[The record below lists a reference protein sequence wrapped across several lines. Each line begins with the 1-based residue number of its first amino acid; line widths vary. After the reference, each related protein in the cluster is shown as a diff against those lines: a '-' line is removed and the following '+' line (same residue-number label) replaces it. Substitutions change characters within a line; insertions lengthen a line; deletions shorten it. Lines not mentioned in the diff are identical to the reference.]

1 MSVLRSL
8 TIFPCFASWFD
19 GLTALIPENQ
29 DSKNLRRT
37 DFCHFS
43 MNPRNS
49 RSLEGDFLMHPDAK
63 TRTPCSLLHM
73 LLHVYCTCRRVQ
85 VYANIKLNWFEGEN
99 GDLICR
105 SMMIRYEMCGNVV
118 RHICSYNIYIYSQ
131 VYCIIFIFSLVGV
144 WGCMVAH
151 RIKTC
156 QVEASLS
163 LTEQND
169 RWAFSPKLHIAVV
182 MVGDKGFLVQKK
194 RWQSRDI
201 LLPNIPKTK
210 METKYCGWYTGIL
223 HFWFDCHLRVSFL
236 HLRCSRVRSYR
247 LKGWKVGTWHMSR
260 IGTYISNWMQLQF
273 VHQDLRR
280 LKYYSP
286 AGRILEISSIII
298 FVVRECSFTRFVYLQ
313 KENHVW

>member
-85 VYANIKLNWFEGEN
+85 VYANI
-99 GDLICR
+99 
-105 SMMIRYEMCGNVV
+105 
-118 RHICSYNIYIYSQ
+118 
-131 VYCIIFIFSLVGV
+131 
-144 WGCMVAH
+144 
-151 RIKTC
+151 
-156 QVEASLS
+156 
-163 LTEQND
+163 
-169 RWAFSPKLHIAVV
+169 FSPKLHIAVV

-247 LKGWKVGTWHMSR
+247 LKGWKVGTGHMSR